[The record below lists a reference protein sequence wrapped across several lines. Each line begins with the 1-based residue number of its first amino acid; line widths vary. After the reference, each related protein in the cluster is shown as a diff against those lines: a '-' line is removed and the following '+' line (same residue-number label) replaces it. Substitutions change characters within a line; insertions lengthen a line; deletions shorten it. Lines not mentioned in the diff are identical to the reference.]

1 MLRELRNKLPIMVLC
16 WMVLMSDFS
25 HSFGQ
30 NNFVF
35 TPSTSKGT
43 INWQQ
48 FPNFSLPFLNVYTG
62 PRVANDV
69 QEPLKHGFSHLARY
83 NQFDSD
89 LPVKNRAFLWY
100 GVASVAGQPWYELE
114 SPWDNNLASYQS
126 YWKGSMQ
133 SFANEFNNTR
143 GQTFPQYDFLVLDIE
158 RERPTN
164 NSILTL
170 KQSSGVSQKYKNLSD
185 SVFIE
190 RYKRDI
196 MNLYA
201 QPMSYLWDSGFPK
214 TTKIASYSDAPIKNQ
229 EFPIGYSWKAILDDP
244 TALNY
249 YMKDSLTQKVG
260 GPFYAQNT
268 HLTPSAYLCYE
279 YRNFPNYSNVAYQ
292 LFQVEANRARSNKDI
307 ILFEWLGYNRC
318 QNSNYAFNQSLP
330 KHLIEAQAIMPY
342 FSGAKGIFLWEGPLA
357 RQDTMNLNKYEYFV
371 NGLYRLSAY
380 KNFFTRDY
388 SLYIP
393 KTAYQHFQEY
403 DPIWRAVI
411 KGDSVLVAAVNEFAN
426 DNATTNLNIRIG
438 SWTKNIALKGKETFL
453 QAFAL
458 EKFTEKILV
467 YPNPSV
473 GPFNL
478 EYQGSGSITGTVQLY
493 DLLGNIRFE
502 ANWDDLTNE
511 SFVVNRRL
519 INPKLPTGI
528 YILRVNNQGHLME
541 QKVFLTNN

>member
-1 MLRELRNKLPIMVLC
+1 MLMILQNRLSKFVVC
-16 WMVLMSDFS
+16 WMIFMSHLPHLFS
-25 HSFGQ
+25 Q
-30 NNFVF
+30 NNFEF
-35 TPSTSKGT
+35 IPSITKGT

-62 PRVANDV
+62 PRFANDF

-83 NQFDSD
+83 NDYD
-89 LPVKNRAFLWY
+89 ANLPVENRALLWY
-100 GVASVAGQPWYELE
+100 GVATLPGQPWYELE
-114 SPWDNNLASYQS
+114 SPWDNNLVAYQAS
-126 YWKGSMQ
+126 WKGFMQ
-133 SFANEFNNTR
+133 MLANEFNNTR
-143 GQTFPQYDFLVLDIE
+143 GGAFPLYDLMVLDIE

-164 NSILTL
+164 GSILTL
-170 KQSSGVSQKYKNLSD
+170 KQSSGVPQQFKSLSD
-185 SVFIE
+185 SVFVE

-229 EFPIGYSWKAILDDP
+229 EFPIGYSWKAIQNEP
-244 TALNY
+244 IALNY

-260 GPFYAQNT
+260 GPFYAQNS

-279 YRNFPNYSNVAYQ
+279 YRFFPNYGNVAYQ

-307 ILFEWLGYNRC
+307 ILFEWLNYNRC
-318 QNSNYAFNQSLP
+318 QNSNYGYDLSIP

-357 RQDTMNLNKYEYFV
+357 RQDTMNFNKYEYFI

-380 KNFFTRDY
+380 KNFFTGDY

-393 KTAYQHFQEY
+393 KTAHQHFQDY

-411 KGDSVLVAAVNEFAN
+411 KGDSVLVAAINEFAN
-426 DNATTNLNIRIG
+426 DNATTNLTIRIG

-453 QAFAL
+453 EAFAL

-467 YPNPSV
+467 YPNPSA
-473 GPFNL
+473 GPINL
-478 EYQGSGSITGTVQLY
+478 EYQGNGSIMGTVQIY
-493 DLLGNIRFE
+493 DLHGNIRYE
-502 ANWDDLTNE
+502 ANWDDLPNE
-511 SFVVNRRL
+511 SFVTNRRL
-519 INPKLPTGI
+519 INHKLPTGI

-541 QKVFLTNN
+541 QKMFLTNN